1 MEISVE
7 ISITPE
13 MLAKSFRI
21 CCSDEQVKVFEYL
34 GKEIAGDKYHA
45 NTMVSYKMDCKNE
58 LAKDTFMDMAAPMFW
73 QTLKYMEKVWKTP

>member
-13 MLAKSFRI
+13 MLAKSFWHM
-21 CCSDEQVKVFEYL
+21 CSDEQVKVFEYL

-45 NTMVSYKMDCKNE
+45 QIQWFHMEDGLRKNE

-73 QTLKYMEKVWKTP
+73 QTLKYMEKV